1 MAVLD
6 TMPIFSYIWKKL
18 AGIHLTIV
26 LCLLLAADLSFG
38 YVCLNRNEILFAPL
52 NDVGLIA
59 WINTYGRCNLKST
72 AWLLALLVLLTLFCI
87 NTFVCTTDRVAR
99 LIRHRK
105 KYPRLRL
112 LFRLAP
118 HLMHYALIL
127 ILTGYLS
134 SYTFAR
140 VLAQEPRLLLL
151 DEPTL
156 HLDLKHR
163 MEVINILRN
172 LCHSRGITV
181 VASLHDVDYYV
192 ARCLGADCMT
202 QMSMT
207 WVSSETLAEAGKKL
221 NACELVIDCGF
232 DNGHGPISQGNRKVL
247 QMALRKGKR
256 VMSLRVNGIE
266 KTDPDLSATDRPII
280 CRDAAELLEAK
291 GCAGYGFTT

>member
-99 LIRHRK
+99 LIRHRR

-127 ILTGYLS
+127 ILTGYLC

-140 VLAQEPRLLLL
+140 VLDSRTLVPGSSLTLPGTEARIQFQSFSPDYYKGSRMPAFDQHVIRPRARLLLIDGDHRRKAEL
-151 DEPTL
+151 SYNKPVIFKNYGIFLKDFAPKKKGGGMNSNERI
-156 HLDLKHR
+156 DLTIRKDPGVFLY
-163 MEVINILRN
+163 MLGM
-172 LCHSRGITV
+172 LLFTAGIALYLT
-181 VASLHDVDYYV
+181 D
-192 ARCLGADCMT
+192 
-202 QMSMT
+202 
-207 WVSSETLAEAGKKL
+207 W
-221 NACELVIDCGF
+221 
-232 DNGHGPISQGNRKVL
+232 
-247 QMALRKGKR
+247 MAPKNGKR
-256 VMSLRVNGIE
+256 R
-266 KTDPDLSATDRPII
+266 PD
-280 CRDAAELLEAK
+280 E
-291 GCAGYGFTT
+291 

>member
-6 TMPIFSYIWKKL
+6 TMPIFSYIWRKL
-18 AGIHLTIV
+18 AGIRLTIV

-52 NDVGLIA
+52 NDVGLIG

-127 ILTGYLS
+127 ILTGYLC

-140 VLAQEPRLLLL
+140 VLDSRTLVPGSSLTLPGTEARIQFQSFSPDYYKGSRMPAFDQHVIRPRARLLLIDGNHRRKAEL
-151 DEPTL
+151 SYNKPVIFKNYGIFLKDFAPKKKDGGMNSNERI
-156 HLDLKHR
+156 DLTIRKDPGVFLY
-163 MEVINILRN
+163 MLGM
-172 LCHSRGITV
+172 LLFTAGIALYLT
-181 VASLHDVDYYV
+181 D
-192 ARCLGADCMT
+192 
-202 QMSMT
+202 
-207 WVSSETLAEAGKKL
+207 W
-221 NACELVIDCGF
+221 
-232 DNGHGPISQGNRKVL
+232 
-247 QMALRKGKR
+247 MAPKNGKR
-256 VMSLRVNGIE
+256 R
-266 KTDPDLSATDRPII
+266 PD
-280 CRDAAELLEAK
+280 E
-291 GCAGYGFTT
+291 